1 MGDGCEKMV
10 GPPSNLDSSSSE
22 SIDGDIKSHI
32 HLLHKPSA
40 ISFGHSMITSQVN
53 DDQEIVQYINFN
65 TINIHI
71 LVYSETHSFIQ

>member
-22 SIDGDIKSHI
+22 SIDGDHHMKSHI

-40 ISFGHSMITSQVN
+40 ISFGHSMIAGQVTRT
-53 DDQEIVQYINFN
+53 V
-65 TINIHI
+65 T
-71 LVYSETHSFIQ
+71 VV